1 MSEARHGSRALRLAA
16 LAFVLAIGA
25 SGCADLHFTRGPFL
39 RLEPSALAPGETR
52 TRDVLSAL
60 GPPDKL
66 SRVGAGFAFLYE
78 RFDARERQLSIS
90 VPRVDGLKL
99 VLGRGT
105 ARRQTLL
112 LEFDADGTL
121 LARRIEDRSGRIG
134 SGGALQLVVVV
145 APLVDV
151 SPLTDRA
158 PQHRWGAGTPPPAL
172 PGAQPRTG
180 PGQRRGRPRAAGHA
194 EARGPAH
201 PRGAQARGSPLG
213 ATTRPARAA
222 RPQRVRAFHS
232 S

>member
-1 MSEARHGSRALRLAA
+1 MAPRSLRLAA
-16 LAFVLAIGA
+16 LGFVLAIGT

-39 RLEPSALAPGETR
+39 SFEPSALTPGESR

-66 SRVGAGFAFLYE
+66 SRIGDGFAFLYE

-112 LEFDADGTL
+112 LEFDAEGTL

-134 SGGALQLVVVV
+134 SGGALQFVVVV

-158 PQHRWGAGTPPPAL
+158 PQHRWGAGLLRPLLHGLNRGQDLDSGTGGLEQLATPKRA
-172 PGAQPRTG
+172 
-180 PGQRRGRPRAAGHA
+180 GQRTL
-194 EARGPAH
+194 EAH
-201 PRGAQARGSPLG
+201 PPEPPL
-213 ATTRPARAA
+213 
-222 RPQRVRAFHS
+222 
-232 S
+232 